1 MAGAC
6 LWAEIGLVVPV
17 DAGGAAGCSR
27 VLLALK
33 EIRRVPNTAIQLFTA
48 RTFN

>member
-6 LWAEIGLVVPV
+6 LWAEVGLVVPM
-17 DAGGAAGCSR
+17 DAGGVAGCSR

-33 EIRRVPNTAIQLFTA
+33 VLRRVPNTAIQLFTA
-48 RTFN
+48 RSFN